1 MSPEDFQHQ
10 LRDVIARR
18 DSEEARALQLLLM
31 ARIDRRVMGV
41 LRRRTHGVVT
51 DAEREELVGEVMVQL
66 LRGSLA
72 AFRGH
77 TPAELFAYVRVI
89 TDRAVYR
96 AAQRKL
102 HERAL
107 LDAHAEDIREWSA
120 SNETVGAR
128 TRMVGDPPLTEADA
142 VYLTQLLE
150 AGSRAA
156 LARAQGVSRAAV
168 TQRLKRIE
176 ARISSL
182 AEPQQ
187 EAVDAWLLHT
197 AREVLGR

>member
-51 DAEREELVGEVMVQL
+51 DAEREELVGEVMLQL

-77 TPAELFAYVRVI
+77 TFGSKRPGAVGVMKARPMRKEAVHGFSMDAIIEKKPLRARPTRI
-89 TDRAVYR
+89 DREVPCEPSARERFVCMTRGGRKCVLGFRSSCGGLRQMQLHASSVVR
-96 AAQRKL
+96 AAPCGHSRSGRRTNQIVESLQSLLVAHQR
-102 HERAL
+102 
-107 LDAHAEDIREWSA
+107 
-120 SNETVGAR
+120 
-128 TRMVGDPPLTEADA
+128 
-142 VYLTQLLE
+142 
-150 AGSRAA
+150 
-156 LARAQGVSRAAV
+156 
-168 TQRLKRIE
+168 
-176 ARISSL
+176 
-182 AEPQQ
+182 
-187 EAVDAWLLHT
+187 
-197 AREVLGR
+197 